1 MGQYSMGE
9 ALQQFLNSSRIKGE
23 IQAFQIEEV
32 WESIMGTTIAKHTDS
47 LQLIDE
53 KLIITTSVAAL
64 KNELIF
70 QREKIVN
77 LVNHALQAKVVNEV
91 IIR

>member
-9 ALQQFLNSSRIKGE
+9 ALQQFLNSSRIKGD

-32 WESIMGTTIAKHTDS
+32 WESVMGTTIAKHTDS
-47 LQLIDE
+47 LQLIGE

-64 KNELIF
+64 KNELIY

-77 LVNHALQAKVVNEV
+77 LINHALNAKVVDEV
-91 IIR
+91 IIK

>member
-47 LQLIDE
+47 LQLIEE

>member
-9 ALQQFLNSSRIKGE
+9 ALQQFLNSSRIKGD

-32 WESIMGTTIAKHTDS
+32 WESVMGTTIAKHTDS
-47 LQLIDE
+47 LQLIGE

-64 KNELIF
+64 KNELIY

-77 LVNHALQAKVVNEV
+77 LINHALQAKVVDEV
-91 IIR
+91 IIK

>member
-9 ALQQFLNSSRIKGE
+9 ALQKFLNSSRIKGD

-32 WESIMGTTIAKHTDS
+32 WESVMGTTIAKHTDS
-47 LQLIDE
+47 LQLIGE

-64 KNELIF
+64 KNELIY

-77 LVNHALQAKVVNEV
+77 LINHALNAKVVDEV
-91 IIR
+91 IIK